1 MAEDIRDFGFN
12 FAEIVKNAQD
22 VVIVTKSFPIDQTG
36 PEIVYVNDAFTRV
49 TGYTSEEVLGKTPRI
64 LQGEGTVIG
73 EKEKIKQ
80 ALEKKEP
87 VRATLQNYSKDGTEY
102 WVDLSIL
109 PLRNRQ
115 GEISHFAAIQR
126 DITELKKLEHNLQVL
141 CRTDPLTTAANRRAF
156 NEILSQEFSR
166 FQRSNQEYALIMV
179 DLDRFKAINDKH
191 GHHVGDQVL
200 VEVTERCRDKL
211 RVHDMI
217 ARLGGEEFCI
227 ILPYTSHDQAK
238 QAAVRLKE
246 AIKEKPII
254 VDGLRVS
261 ITLSAGV
268 SLVSSSDQDGHEAV
282 VRADQKLRNAKKLGR
297 DQVCA

>member
-1 MAEDIRDFGFN
+1 MKETPVFGFN
-12 FAEIVKNAQD
+12 FSEIVKNAQD
-22 VVIVTKSFPIDQTG
+22 VVIVTKAFPIDETG
-36 PEIVYVNDAFTRV
+36 PEIGYVNDAFTRV
-49 TGYTSEEVLGKTPRI
+49 TGYTPEEVMGKTPRI
-64 LQGEGTVIG
+64 LQGEGTDLR

-80 ALEKKEP
+80 ALEKQEP

-109 PLRNRQ
+109 PLRDRQ

-126 DITELKKLEHNLQVL
+126 DITELKKLEYDLQVL

-179 DLDRFKAINDKH
+179 DLDHFKAINDKH
-191 GHHVGDQVL
+191 GHQVGDQVL
-200 VEVTERCRDKL
+200 IEVTERCRDNL

-227 ILPYTSHDQAK
+227 ILPYTSQDQAK
-238 QAAVRLKE
+238 QVAVRLQQ
-246 AIKEKPII
+246 AIKEKPIM

-282 VRADQKLRNAKKLGR
+282 DRADQKLLKAKKLGR